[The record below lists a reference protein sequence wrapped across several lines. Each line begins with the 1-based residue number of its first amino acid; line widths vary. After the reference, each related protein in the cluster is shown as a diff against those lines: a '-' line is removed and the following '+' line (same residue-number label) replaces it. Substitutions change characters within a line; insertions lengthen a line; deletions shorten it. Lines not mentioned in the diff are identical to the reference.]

1 MRWRVRSPH
10 PAPADDQFREYFG
23 SEPTPPNRLG
33 AHGLPTD
40 AHRTVYDRSTRGSV
54 RKPRTDGGTWSYR
67 LDLGFDD
74 VGKRRQREIG
84 GFRTK
89 KEAQAAL
96 DDALP
101 GVQRGTF
108 VAPSRT
114 TVRDFLELWLDG
126 VKTEVALT
134 AWVSYRQAVRR
145 DINPHLGSKRL
156 GELSALT

>member
-1 MRWRVRSPH
+1 MTS
-10 PAPADDQFREYFG
+10 
-23 SEPTPPNRLG
+23 SEVISTLNRLLRTG
-33 AHGLPTD
+33 SVPTD
-40 AHRTVYDRSTRGSV
+40 CPHMPTESSTIEGMRGSV

-89 KEAQAAL
+89 KEAQAARN
-96 DDALP
+96 DALS

-114 TVRDFLELWLDG
+114 TVRDFLELWLD
-126 VKTEVALT
+126 
-134 AWVSYRQAVRR
+134 
-145 DINPHLGSKRL
+145 
-156 GELSALT
+156 